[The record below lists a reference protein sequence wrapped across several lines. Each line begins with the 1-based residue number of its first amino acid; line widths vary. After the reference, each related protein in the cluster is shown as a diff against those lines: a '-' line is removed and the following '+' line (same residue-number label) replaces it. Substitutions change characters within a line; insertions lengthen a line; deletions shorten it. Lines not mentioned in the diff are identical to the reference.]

1 MTKQDLLK
9 YAGKKTFGKNSAL
22 LTNGVIVG
30 FDANDDNECLV
41 ARFENGDVQN
51 CGWSISAWEITFFTE
66 KEEEI
71 YKSGKGCY
79 LFAKID
85 NVIMD
90 EQKELD
96 LTKILE
102 GCEGVELWS
111 DIFGKCKLESSDGGS
126 NYEIEVLVLDT
137 ISGDNGYEQ
146 FTKYGRLYDCYP
158 NGKCMLWPSET
169 NRDWST
175 FKKPVKVLD
184 DDWVACC
191 DRNNVAVI
199 LRYKEVVMK
208 WEYIIPFEK
217 YNPTLTDEELK
228 KLSIV

>member
-9 YAGKKTFGKNSAL
+9 YAGKKTFGKNNSL

-30 FDANDDNECLV
+30 FDPNDNYECLV
-41 ARFENGDVQN
+41 ARFENGDVSGE
-51 CGWSISAWEITFFTE
+51 GWSSSAWEITFFTE

-85 NVIMD
+85 NVIMY

-96 LTKILE
+96 LTEILK

-111 DIFGKCKLESSDGGS
+111 DIFGKCKLESSDGG
-126 NYEIEVLVLDT
+126 NNNEIEVLVLDT

-146 FTKYGRLYDCYP
+146 FTKYGRLYYCYQ

-175 FKKPVKVLD
+175 FKKPLKA
-184 DDWVACC
+184 DDWVVACDGEGC
-191 DRNNVAVI
+191 GHINKYCNINRTWKYV
-199 LRYKEVVMK
+199 
-208 WEYIIPFEK
+208 IPFEK

>member
-9 YAGKKTFGKNSAL
+9 YAGKKTFGKNNEL

-30 FDANDDNECLV
+30 FDPNDYYECLV
-41 ARFENGDVQN
+41 ARFENGDVSGA
-51 CGWSISAWEITFFTE
+51 GWSISAWEITFFTE

-96 LTKILE
+96 LTKILR
-102 GCEGVELWS
+102 GCEGMVFYSTMVGYCRLIDVTEFITIGYG
-111 DIFGKCKLESSDGGS
+111 DEDFVVLESDGKFSKDG
-126 NYEIEVLVLDT
+126 ECTV
-137 ISGDNGYEQ
+137 
-146 FTKYGRLYDCYP
+146 F
-158 NGKCMLWPSET
+158 PSET

-184 DDWVACC
+184 DDWFACT
-191 DRNNVAVI
+191 DGNGVYTVI
-199 LRYKEVVMK
+199 KYGNISESWK
-208 WEYIIPFEK
+208 YIIPYDKFR
-217 YNPTLTDEELK
+217 PDLTEEDLK

>member
-9 YAGKKTFGKNSAL
+9 YAGKKTFGKNNSL

-30 FDANDDNECLV
+30 FDPNDNYECLV
-41 ARFENGDVQN
+41 ARFENGDVSGE
-51 CGWSISAWEITFFTE
+51 GWSISACEITFFTE

-71 YKSGKGCY
+71 YKFGKGCY

-96 LTKILE
+96 LTEILK

-111 DIFGKCKLESSDGGS
+111 NVFGLCKLERI
-126 NYEIEVLVLDT
+126 IETIIHPIVLSITNNVGVN
-137 ISGDNGYEQ
+137 ISECISKEGLYNNGY
-146 FTKYGRLYDCYP
+146 
-158 NGKCMLWPSET
+158 NGECILWPSEK

-175 FKKPVKVLD
+175 FKKPVKVRD
-184 DDWVACC
+184 DDWVACT
-191 DRNNVAVI
+191 DGNGVYTVI
-199 LRYKEVVMK
+199 KYGNISESWK
-208 WEYIIPFEK
+208 YIIPYDKF
-217 YNPTLTDEELK
+217 NINLPGEELK

>member
-9 YAGKKTFGKNSAL
+9 YAGKKTFGKNNAL

-30 FDANDDNECLV
+30 FDPNDNYECLV
-41 ARFENGDVQN
+41 ARFENGDVSGE
-51 CGWSISAWEITFFTE
+51 GWSRSAWEITFFTE

-102 GCEGVELWS
+102 GCEGVELFS
-111 DIFGKCKLESSDGGS
+111 EVFGVGELYKVDDFVCVKSKK
-126 NYEIEVLVLDT
+126 
-137 ISGDNGYEQ
+137 GYLHY
-146 FTKYGRLYDCYP
+146 FNHNGRLTHYP
-158 NGKCMLWPSET
+158 DGNCLLWPSET

-175 FKKPVKVLD
+175 FKKPLKD
-184 DDWVACC
+184 DDWVVACDGEGC
-191 DRNNVAVI
+191 GHINKYCNINRTWKYV
-199 LRYKEVVMK
+199 
-208 WEYIIPFEK
+208 IPFER
-217 YNPTLTDEELK
+217 YNPTLQEEELE